1 MKKIASLFL
10 ACIATIASDE
20 TVVVSQVDVTPPSY
34 TETVAIRPRRIVIE
48 YPDDTAA
55 DPTVSAI
62 YEKLTIRK
70 ASTNAPVIA
79 SRETVRMVSLQW
91 NESTNRVP
99 SLAPARVE
107 FAAVFKA
114 LFPTNSP

>member
-1 MKKIASLFL
+1 MKRIAYLFV
-10 ACIATIASDE
+10 ACIAATAADE
-20 TVVVSQVDVTPPSY
+20 SVVVSQVEVTPPAY

-48 YPDDTAA
+48 YPDDTAV

-79 SRETVRMVSLQW
+79 SRETVRMVSLPW
-91 NESTNRVP
+91 SESTNRVP
-99 SLAPARVE
+99 SLVPARVE

-114 LFPTNSP
+114 LFPTKSP